1 MTRRLIA
8 TLAFGLTLAAGFAIG
23 SIGRQQQAAPS
34 TVSDA
39 DIPTIPPTAA
49 IIVPLQADD
58 HNKAESN
65 LFPAPQTLLQMAE
78 PLGLNEDQRQ
88 QIRQLQLALEAET
101 TALARRIL
109 VEERRLD
116 RAFAEGNIDAGR
128 VDGQTA
134 RIANLQGR
142 LRAVRLRG
150 HLAARDAL
158 TPEQLLRFADLHGV
172 TPTPA
177 NARDEL
183 ARDELDR

>member
-8 TLAFGLTLAAGFAIG
+8 TLAFGLTLAAGFALG
-23 SIGRQQQAAPS
+23 SIGRQPAPEQVAD
-34 TVSDA
+34 T

-49 IIVPLQADD
+49 IIVPLQTDD
-58 HNKAESN
+58 HSRAENN

-78 PLGLNEDQRQ
+78 SLGLNEDQRQ

-101 TALARRIL
+101 MVLARRIL
-109 VEERRLD
+109 AEERRLE

-128 VDGQTA
+128 LDGQTA

-142 LRAVRLRG
+142 LRATRLRG

-158 TPEQLLRFADLHGV
+158 TPEQLLRFAEQHGV
-172 TPTPA
+172 APA
-177 NARDEL
+177 PASARDDL
-183 ARDELDR
+183 ARDDLDR